1 MAPARKRLAHDL
13 VVASPA
19 SSVKITKKS
28 ISGEARNCRISL
40 RKPKR
45 KMDKQRIFQAKNEN
59 KMQDLG
65 NRVLGSLLDSC
76 DKREVP
82 TCHAPERPARR
93 SRVKNG

>member
-1 MAPARKRLAHDL
+1 VAPARKRLAHDL

-40 RKPKR
+40 RKLKR

-93 SRVKNG
+93 SRMKNG